1 MENMGTVAGI
11 AAAVTLVTA
20 VVKAIFCTGG
30 RVTQLV
36 AFALSIGLAAVF
48 MGKWGTAQEVA
59 FSVLNGFVV
68 AAAAIGIDQAANL
81 ERRTK

>member
-20 VVKAIFCTGG
+20 VVKALLGTGG

-36 AFALSIGLAAVF
+36 AFALSLILAAIF
-48 MGKWGTAQEVA
+48 MGSWHTTQEIA
-59 FSVLNGFVV
+59 MSLLNGFVV

-81 ERRTK
+81 ERRQ